1 MQTAPGQGQQQ
12 DILPLEKDSAFC
24 GIFPHSFLWPGQ
36 NKVFPR
42 VGISS
47 PNTIWGQGLAAFGFI
62 VALIPWPCLWVTGVQ
77 ASKGSGCFP
86 STSGENSLLC
96 RSLPP
101 VPCDLKPLNPNAS
114 PGHLTP
120 TFTTE
125 SSGLLRCPS
134 IKTPILNQ
142 RKPLGSPWSQHS
154 RCCLAGNPLTPF
166 FSRPFNPMSGQFP
179 GAKLL
184 AWQYSASWSAYAGP
198 PPRSPMV
205 PHRRT
210 IPPARGSYT

>member
-1 MQTAPGQGQQQ
+1 MQTGPGQGQQR
-12 DILPLEKDSAFC
+12 DVLPLEKDSAFR
-24 GIFPHSFLWPGQ
+24 GIFPHSFLWPGPGQ
-36 NKVFPR
+36 NGVFPR

-47 PNTIWGQGLAAFGFI
+47 PNTIWGRGLAALSFT

-77 ASKGSGCFP
+77 PSKGSGCFP
-86 STSGENSLLC
+86 STSGENSLFC

-114 PGHLTP
+114 LGHLMS

-142 RKPLGSPWSQHS
+142 RKPLGGPRSQHS
-154 RCCLAGNPLTPF
+154 RCRLAGNPL
-166 FSRPFNPMSGQFP
+166 
-179 GAKLL
+179 
-184 AWQYSASWSAYAGP
+184 
-198 PPRSPMV
+198 
-205 PHRRT
+205 
-210 IPPARGSYT
+210 I